1 MIVCDPPADVL
12 YVTEQ
17 VLLLPMEELSV
28 QLDGA
33 KLPPPEVEKL
43 TVPTGG
49 KADAPDASETV
60 TVHVVLAP
68 WTAEPGVQLT
78 LVVVPRVTVRVC
90 ALERPPP
97 GAGLTAVIAKL
108 PRVATSPARIV
119 AVNCVALTKAV
130 TRGEPANWT

>member
-1 MIVCDPPADVL
+1 SAAAIVCHPPADVT

-17 VLLLPMEELSV
+17 LLLLPMEEPSV

-68 WTAEPGVQLT
+68 WTSEPGVQLT

-90 ALERPPP
+90 ALVEGQTP
-97 GAGLTAVIAKL
+97 GDGLTAVIAKL
-108 PRVATSPARIV
+108 QRIVTSPA
-119 AVNCVALTKAV
+119 
-130 TRGEPANWT
+130 W